1 MISIYRTL
9 FVRGFQQLEPL
20 SLLCLRLA
28 VAKVF
33 WDSGVTKW
41 NGFFDFNTAKFD
53 LFLYEFFCP
62 KPPRAGALQLCDPNT
77 LEYTQ
82 GSFTVTAVK
91 GLAVLAGVV
100 EIVLPVLLV
109 VGLLSRLSALG
120 LFGMT
125 IFIQLAVFPSWEHWW
140 NPAVWWAVILLLLI
154 TRGPGAWSLDHLLR
168 LEGPSRR

>member
-1 MISIYRTL
+1 MISTYRAL
-9 FVRGFQQLEPL
+9 FVRSFQQLEPL

-28 VAKVF
+28 IAKVF

-41 NGFFDFNTAKFD
+41 NGFLDFNAGKFD

-82 GSFTVTAVK
+82 GSFMVTAVK
-91 GLAVLAGVV
+91 ALAVLAGVV
-100 EIVLPVLLV
+100 EIVLPILLV

-154 TRGPGAWSLDHLLR
+154 TRGPGSWSLDHLFR
-168 LEGPSRR
+168 LEGHSWR